1 MAYYPFSKITPCH
14 LRRSPSFSSRDK
26 TIASA
31 CAFGVVVNTLMLMN
45 VRLIERSAINVA
57 KWDTTLGSARVD
69 TVAKVEELTTLPKT

>member
-1 MAYYPFSKITPCH
+1 
-14 LRRSPSFSSRDK
+14 
-26 TIASA
+26 
-31 CAFGVVVNTLMLMN
+31 MLMN